1 MFILHHIVNFMT
13 ILTVANVMPLSR
25 DLRKHRFREDITII
39 MVNLAVCWLV
49 VELVLKEHGDVK
61 TARGMAFT
69 LARCGAMT
77 LPLNWHSYILM
88 SRVYV
93 GMTPRQTS

>member
-1 MFILHHIVNFMT
+1 MFILNHTVNFMT

-25 DLRKHRFREDITII
+25 DLRKHRFREDFTII

-49 VELVLKEHGDVK
+49 VGLVLEEQGDVK

-69 LARCGAMT
+69 LAGVR
-77 LPLNWHSYILM
+77 P
-88 SRVYV
+88 
-93 GMTPRQTS
+93 